1 LSFTLAPEALLRHEH
16 LQYEQLTHYLDS
28 DIDAEG
34 REILDLH
41 LRACEPCRED
51 LQSLREFRRQ
61 IAPEMSVSYA
71 PSGQV
76 QERKVARPA
85 AGWFG
90 WLKPAYAA
98 AAVVVLVIALLATIS
113 LRDRSAVERQ
123 AQILQPASGDKFTG
137 SEKSPAGAP
146 QTTANDNAA
155 SAATVA
161 QASSNSGNIT
171 PPAVMSPRNTTTQ
184 ARATAPEQRAT
195 RGTLHSTVTVAE
207 LNDGGQKITVDRA
220 GNVTGLD
227 HLTPTE
233 AQLVKETLLAQNMSR
248 PAELAELAGAH
259 GALRGSPDAG
269 QSFRLLSPARTV
281 TAADRPTF
289 KWESMPGA
297 TSYRVYV
304 GDLDNREA
312 ASSGELSSSSTEW
325 TSGTS
330 LQRGRVYTWVV
341 IAKVN
346 GGDVIA
352 PAASQSEMKF
362 KVLSADALRE
372 LTKLQHSE
380 RSHLMMGMF
389 YVRSGMLEEAEH
401 EFAALVRLNPKSPV
415 ALKLLRTVQSWR

>member
-1 LSFTLAPEALLRHEH
+1 
-16 LQYEQLTHYLDS
+16 
-28 DIDAEG
+28 
-34 REILDLH
+34 
-41 LRACEPCRED
+41 
-51 LQSLREFRRQ
+51 
-61 IAPEMSVSYA
+61 MSVSYA
-71 PSGQV
+71 PAGQV
-76 QERKVARPA
+76 PERKVVRPA

-98 AAVVVLVIALLATIS
+98 AAVVVLVIALIATIS

-137 SEKSPAGAP
+137 SEKNPAGAP

-161 QASSNSGNIT
+161 QASSNSRNIT
-171 PPAVMSPRNTTTQ
+171 PPAVMSPRNTTTY
-184 ARATAPEQRAT
+184 ARATAPGQRAT
-195 RGTLHSTVTVAE
+195 RGTLHSTATVAE
-207 LNDGGQKITVDRA
+207 LNDGEQTIAVDSA

-233 AQLVKETLLAQNMSR
+233 AHLVKETLLAQNMTR
-248 PAELAELAGAH
+248 PAELAELVGEH
-259 GALRGSPDAG
+259 GALRGSPNVG

-281 TAADRPTF
+281 TADDRPTF

-304 GDLDNREA
+304 GDSENREA
-312 ASSGELSSSSTEW
+312 VSSEELSSSSTEW
-325 TSGTS
+325 TPSTS
-330 LQRGRVYTWVV
+330 LPRGRVYTWVV

-380 RSHLMMGMF
+380 RSHLMMGIF
-389 YVRSGMLEEAEH
+389 YARAGMLEEAER
-401 EFAALVRLNPKSPV
+401 EFTALVRFNPKSPV
-415 ALKLLRTVQSWR
+415 ALKLLRRVQSWR